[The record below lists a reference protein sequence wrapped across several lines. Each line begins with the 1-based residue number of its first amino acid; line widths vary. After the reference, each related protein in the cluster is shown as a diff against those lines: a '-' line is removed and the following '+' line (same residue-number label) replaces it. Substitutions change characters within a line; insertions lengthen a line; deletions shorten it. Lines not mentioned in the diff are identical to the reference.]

1 MGRPWL
7 SNKGIEREY
16 LLLIPTIQYITLI
29 QTYDITIAYDYL
41 ILIIYH
47 SSLYTWTNMRTKNVS
62 FHEMFLFLVMQTLHL
77 SLFGITRD
85 IVGNNR
91 LSVSLENPSVETL
104 LSHLKTTYPRL
115 GQISS
120 LLVAV
125 NSDYAEP
132 NQLLK
137 ATDEI
142 ALIPPVSGG

>member
-1 MGRPWL
+1 
-7 SNKGIEREY
+7 
-16 LLLIPTIQYITLI
+16 
-29 QTYDITIAYDYL
+29 
-41 ILIIYH
+41 
-47 SSLYTWTNMRTKNVS
+47 MRTKNVS
-62 FHEMFLFLVMQTLHL
+62 FHKMFLFLVMQTLHL

-85 IVGNNR
+85 IVGSNR
-91 LSVSLENPSVETL
+91 LSVSLDTPSVESL
-104 LSHLKTTYPRL
+104 LSHLKTMYPRL

-137 ATDEI
+137 ETDEI

>member
-1 MGRPWL
+1 
-7 SNKGIEREY
+7 
-16 LLLIPTIQYITLI
+16 
-29 QTYDITIAYDYL
+29 
-41 ILIIYH
+41 
-47 SSLYTWTNMRTKNVS
+47 MRTKNVS
-62 FHEMFLFLVMQTLHL
+62 FHKMFLFLVMQTLHL

-85 IVGNNR
+85 IVGSNR
-91 LSVSLENPSVETL
+91 LSVSLHTPSVESL
-104 LSHLKTTYPRL
+104 LSHLKTMYPRL

-137 ATDEI
+137 ETDEI

>member
-16 LLLIPTIQYITLI
+16 LLLKPTIQHITPI
-29 QTYDITIAYDYL
+29 QTTDITIVYNYL

-47 SSLYTWTNMRTKNVS
+47 STLYTWTNMRTKNVS

-85 IVGNNR
+85 IVGKNK
-91 LSVSLENPSVETL
+91 LSVSLENPSVESL
-104 LSHLKTTYPRL
+104 LSYLKTSYPRL

-125 NSDYAEP
+125 NSDYAEST
-132 NQLLK
+132 QLLTE
-137 ATDEI
+137 TDEI